1 MTMLHTISVV
11 IPAYNAAATIQ
22 EAIASARAQ
31 SLRPIEIIVID
42 DASTDETL
50 SRVAEVAGPD
60 LIVIRNA
67 QNAGGAVSRNR
78 GIECARGDVIAFLDA
93 DDLWSPH
100 KLATQL
106 DRLNAHRGGD
116 AFCFCAVTSTNEYAE
131 RRVLPKR
138 GPLPR
143 ESLAD
148 FMLKAGHIV
157 QTSSIVVPRH
167 LLGRSRFTETLR
179 RFQDID
185 FVLQL
190 EAHGLEPLYVAEPL
204 TDWRT
209 VGNPK
214 RVSANSDPA
223 IMRSFLER
231 HGKQLTFAHQL
242 GLEVRSFSPPPGFLG
257 AFRWSARVLLSV
269 ITGALGVPNA
279 VSLLLKH
286 SLGVRHFGTLRNRF
300 GVGS

>member
-1 MTMLHTISVV
+1 MMLHSISVV
-11 IPAYNAAATIQ
+11 IPAYNAGATIQ
-22 EAIASARAQ
+22 EAIAAARAQ
-31 SLRPIEIIVID
+31 TLRPLEIIVID
-42 DASTDETL
+42 DASSDDTLLKISSAAGTDL
-50 SRVAEVAGPD
+50 V
-60 LIVIRNA
+60 VIRNA

-100 KLATQL
+100 KLQRQL
-106 DRLNAHRGGD
+106 AQLNAHRGD
-116 AFCFCAVTSTNEYAE
+116 AFCFTAVTATNEYAE

-138 GPLPR
+138 APMQG

-167 LLGRSRFTETLR
+167 LLANSRFTETLR

-190 EAHGLEPLYVAEPL
+190 EAAGLTPLYIAEPM
-204 TDWRT
+204 TQWRT
-209 VGNPK
+209 VGNVK

-223 IMRSFLER
+223 VMRAFLER
-231 HGKQLTFAHQL
+231 HGKRLTFAHRL
-242 GLEVRSFSPPPGFLG
+242 GLEVRSFSPKPGVVG
-257 AFRWSARVLLSV
+257 AIRWSSRVVLSV
-269 ITGALGVPNA
+269 MAGALGIPNA

-286 SLGVRHFGTLRNRF
+286 SLGVRQFGALRNRL
-300 GVGS
+300 GLGS